1 MNNQKEFY
9 DEFKDLDF
17 DLTLIKIINEDYYE
31 KINSEL
37 IKKIISEKLIEIYFS
52 SDQVILDLVSGKILQ
67 HLKNNSEILSYLK
80 GTKRIINFVESIKTE
95 MPKWKTTKSSK
106 QLNLFESEDD
116 KNVEDTQEKSGDDKN
131 EKDNTKKSED
141 NKKSNKDI
149 STEKFKEIKKCMDD
163 LVDCVNYMCD
173 IEITL
178 GLKPLDV
185 KIMKMKAKN
194 LLELLDPS
202 DPIISNLPKLDLPN
216 EAKTINY
223 ENEGQYIGE
232 IKNGLRHGKGK
243 MTYDNGNIYS
253 GDWMNDV
260 FHGKGTYQK
269 TNGQSSSGDWE
280 NGYLIKGR
288 IVFMEGLLNN
298 EEYIGELIYSFF
310 GYPVPHGKGTYFYIN
325 GDKYVGEF
333 VDYKKEGK
341 GIFTWAN
348 GDSYCGQWEN
358 DEYHGEGILKKDGII
373 KDGYWDKGEFM
384 GN

>member
-52 SDQVILDLVSGKILQ
+52 SDQVILDLVSGRILQ

-116 KNVEDTQEKSGDDKN
+116 KNVEDTQEKSEDDKN
-131 EKDNTKKSED
+131 E
-141 NKKSNKDI
+141 
-149 STEKFKEIKKCMDD
+149 
-163 LVDCVNYMCD
+163 V
-173 IEITL
+173 
-178 GLKPLDV
+178 
-185 KIMKMKAKN
+185 
-194 LLELLDPS
+194 
-202 DPIISNLPKLDLPN
+202 
-216 EAKTINY
+216 KTINI
-223 ENEGQYIGE
+223 ENEGRYIGE

-243 MTYDNGNIYS
+243 MIYNNGNIYE
-253 GDWMNDV
+253 GNWLNDL
-260 FHGKGTYQK
+260 FDGKGNYLHK
-269 TNGQSSSGDWE
+269 KYGQNISGDWE
-280 NGYLIKGR
+280 NGYLIRGQIIFFKG
-288 IVFMEGLLNN
+288 VMG
-298 EEYIGELIYSFF
+298 EEKYIGDVVYSFF
-310 GYPVPHGKGTYFYIN
+310 GYPVPHGTGAYFYMN

-341 GIFTWAN
+341 GTFTWAN
-348 GDSYCGQWEN
+348 GDSYCGYWQD
-358 DEYHGEGILKKDGII
+358 DEYHGKGILNKDGII
-373 KDGYWDKGEFM
+373 KDGYWDKGEFTR
-384 GN
+384 N

>member
-9 DEFKDLDF
+9 EEFKDLDF

-80 GTKRIINFVESIKTE
+80 GTKRIINFVESIKRE

-116 KNVEDTQEKSGDDKN
+116 KNK
-131 EKDNTKKSED
+131 
-141 NKKSNKDI
+141 
-149 STEKFKEIKKCMDD
+149 
-163 LVDCVNYMCD
+163 
-173 IEITL
+173 
-178 GLKPLDV
+178 
-185 KIMKMKAKN
+185 
-194 LLELLDPS
+194 
-202 DPIISNLPKLDLPN
+202 
-216 EAKTINY
+216 AKTINF

-243 MTYDNGNIYS
+243 MTYENGNIYS
-253 GDWMNDV
+253 GDWIDDV
-260 FHGKGTYQK
+260 FHGKGTYLK
-269 TNGQSSSGDWE
+269 PNGQSMSGDWE
-280 NGYLIKGR
+280 NGYLIRGQIIFFKG
-288 IVFMEGLLNN
+288 VMG
-298 EEYIGELIYSFF
+298 EEKYIGEVVYSFF
-310 GYPVPHGKGTYFYIN
+310 GYPVPHVKGTYFHIN

-348 GDSYCGQWEN
+348 GDSYCGQWQN
-358 DEYHGEGILKKDGII
+358 DEYHGKGILKKDGII

>member
-95 MPKWKTTKSSK
+95 MPKWKSTKSIK

-116 KNVEDTQEKSGDDKN
+116 KNVEDTQEKSEDDKN
-131 EKDNTKKSED
+131 E
-141 NKKSNKDI
+141 
-149 STEKFKEIKKCMDD
+149 
-163 LVDCVNYMCD
+163 V
-173 IEITL
+173 
-178 GLKPLDV
+178 
-185 KIMKMKAKN
+185 
-194 LLELLDPS
+194 
-202 DPIISNLPKLDLPN
+202 
-216 EAKTINY
+216 KTINI
-223 ENEGQYIGE
+223 ENEGRYIGE

-243 MTYDNGNIYS
+243 MIYSNGNIYE
-253 GDWMNDV
+253 GNWLNDL
-260 FHGKGTYQK
+260 FDGKGNYLHK
-269 TNGQSSSGDWE
+269 KYGQNTSGDWE

-373 KDGYWDKGEFM
+373 KDGYWDKGEFI

>member
-116 KNVEDTQEKSGDDKN
+116 KNK
-131 EKDNTKKSED
+131 
-141 NKKSNKDI
+141 
-149 STEKFKEIKKCMDD
+149 
-163 LVDCVNYMCD
+163 
-173 IEITL
+173 
-178 GLKPLDV
+178 
-185 KIMKMKAKN
+185 
-194 LLELLDPS
+194 
-202 DPIISNLPKLDLPN
+202 
-216 EAKTINY
+216 AKTINI
-223 ENEGQYIGE
+223 ENEGRYIGE

-243 MTYDNGNIYS
+243 MIYNNGNIYE
-253 GDWMNDV
+253 GNWLNDL
-260 FHGKGTYQK
+260 FDGKGNYLHK
-269 TNGQSSSGDWE
+269 KYGQNISGDWE
-280 NGYLIKGR
+280 NGYLIRGQIIFFKG
-288 IVFMEGLLNN
+288 VMG
-298 EEYIGELIYSFF
+298 EEKYIGEVLYSFF
-310 GYPVPHGKGTYFYIN
+310 GYPVPHGMGAYFYMN

-341 GIFTWAN
+341 GTFTWAN
-348 GDSYCGQWEN
+348 GDSYCGFWQD
-358 DEYHGEGILKKDGII
+358 DEYHGNGILNKDGVI
-373 KDGYWDKGEFM
+373 KEGNWINGELED
-384 GN
+384 N

>member
-116 KNVEDTQEKSGDDKN
+116 KNEV
-131 EKDNTKKSED
+131 
-141 NKKSNKDI
+141 
-149 STEKFKEIKKCMDD
+149 
-163 LVDCVNYMCD
+163 
-173 IEITL
+173 
-178 GLKPLDV
+178 
-185 KIMKMKAKN
+185 
-194 LLELLDPS
+194 
-202 DPIISNLPKLDLPN
+202 
-216 EAKTINY
+216 KTINI
-223 ENEGQYIGE
+223 ENEGRYIGE

-243 MTYDNGNIYS
+243 MIYNNGNIYE
-253 GDWMNDV
+253 GNWLNDL
-260 FHGKGTYQK
+260 FDGKGNYLHK
-269 TNGQSSSGDWE
+269 KYGQNTSGDWE
-280 NGYLIKGR
+280 NGYLIRGQIIFFKG
-288 IVFMEGLLNN
+288 VMG
-298 EEYIGELIYSFF
+298 EEKYIGDVVYSFF
-310 GYPVPHGKGTYFYIN
+310 GYPVPHGTGAYFYMN

-341 GIFTWAN
+341 GTFTWAN
-348 GDSYCGQWEN
+348 GDSYCGYWQD
-358 DEYHGEGILKKDGII
+358 DEYHGKGILNKDGVI
-373 KDGYWDKGEFM
+373 KEGNWINGELKDK
-384 GN
+384 

>member
-80 GTKRIINFVESIKTE
+80 GTKRIINFVESIKRE

-116 KNVEDTQEKSGDDKN
+116 KNVEDTQEKSEDDKN
-131 EKDNTKKSED
+131 E
-141 NKKSNKDI
+141 
-149 STEKFKEIKKCMDD
+149 
-163 LVDCVNYMCD
+163 V
-173 IEITL
+173 
-178 GLKPLDV
+178 
-185 KIMKMKAKN
+185 
-194 LLELLDPS
+194 
-202 DPIISNLPKLDLPN
+202 
-216 EAKTINY
+216 KTINI
-223 ENEGQYIGE
+223 ENEGRYIGE

-243 MTYDNGNIYS
+243 MIYNNGNIYE
-253 GDWMNDV
+253 GNWLNDL
-260 FHGKGTYQK
+260 FDGKGNYLHK
-269 TNGQSSSGDWE
+269 KYGQNTSGDWE
-280 NGYLIKGR
+280 NGYLIRGQIIFFKG
-288 IVFMEGLLNN
+288 VMG
-298 EEYIGELIYSFF
+298 EEKYIGDVVYSFF
-310 GYPVPHGKGTYFYIN
+310 GYPVPHGTGAYFYMN

-341 GIFTWAN
+341 GTFTWAN
-348 GDSYCGQWEN
+348 GDSYCGFWQD
-358 DEYHGEGILKKDGII
+358 DEYHGNGILSKDGVI
-373 KDGYWDKGEFM
+373 KEGNWINGELE
-384 GN
+384 NK

>member
-116 KNVEDTQEKSGDDKN
+116 KNVEDTQEKSEDDKN
-131 EKDNTKKSED
+131 E
-141 NKKSNKDI
+141 
-149 STEKFKEIKKCMDD
+149 
-163 LVDCVNYMCD
+163 V
-173 IEITL
+173 
-178 GLKPLDV
+178 
-185 KIMKMKAKN
+185 
-194 LLELLDPS
+194 
-202 DPIISNLPKLDLPN
+202 
-216 EAKTINY
+216 KTINI
-223 ENEGQYIGE
+223 ENEGRYIGE

-243 MTYDNGNIYS
+243 MIYNNGNIYE
-253 GDWMNDV
+253 GNWLNDL
-260 FHGKGTYQK
+260 FDGKGNYLHK
-269 TNGQSSSGDWE
+269 KYGQNTSGDWE
-280 NGYLIKGR
+280 NGYLIRGQIIFFKG
-288 IVFMEGLLNN
+288 VMG
-298 EEYIGELIYSFF
+298 EEKYIGEVVYSFF
-310 GYPVPHGKGTYFYIN
+310 GYPVPHGMGAYFCMN

-341 GIFTWAN
+341 GTFTWAN
-348 GDSYCGQWEN
+348 GDSYCGYWHD
-358 DEYHGEGILKKDGII
+358 DEFHGKGILNKDGII
-373 KDGYWDKGEFM
+373 KEGNWINGEFKEK
-384 GN
+384 